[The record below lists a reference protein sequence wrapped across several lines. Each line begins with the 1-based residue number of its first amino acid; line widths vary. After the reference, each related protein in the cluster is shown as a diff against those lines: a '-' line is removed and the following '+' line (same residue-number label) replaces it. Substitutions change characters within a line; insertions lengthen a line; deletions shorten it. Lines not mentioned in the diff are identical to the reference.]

1 MNQPVITVTDLH
13 RSYGRAPATLA
24 HRVLVNPFAATRDT
38 RFEAV
43 RGVSFELQ
51 RGELFALLGTN
62 GAGKTSTVEVLEGL
76 APAGSGRVRVL
87 GLDPWQD
94 RRALRPRIGV
104 MLQEAGFPDGLSVQ
118 EMAAGWA
125 GTLPTPRGVAECLEL
140 VDLTHRRGVSI
151 ANLSGGERRR
161 LDLALALLGRP
172 EVLFLDEPTTGL
184 DPQSRRAVWELISG
198 LLAEGTTVL
207 LTTHY
212 LEEAEHL
219 ADRIAIMNQGRIAL
233 EGGLADL
240 LATQPATITFRL
252 EAQVPAALRE
262 QLLRIPGASA
272 DTRAESFGIKTF
284 QLQRTLG
291 ELLSLVGDRASL
303 LQLEARPASLEQTFL
318 TVAEHR
324 AATASDPQ
332 PQGV

>member
-1 MNQPVITVTDLH
+1 M
-13 RSYGRAPATLA
+13 
-24 HRVLVNPFAATRDT
+24 
-38 RFEAV
+38 
-43 RGVSFELQ
+43 
-51 RGELFALLGTN
+51 
-62 GAGKTSTVEVLEGL
+62 
-76 APAGSGRVRVL
+76 
-87 GLDPWQD
+87 
-94 RRALRPRIGV
+94 
-104 MLQEAGFPDGLSVQ
+104 
-118 EMAAGWA
+118 
-125 GTLPTPRGVAECLEL
+125 
-140 VDLTHRRGVSI
+140 
-151 ANLSGGERRR
+151 
-161 LDLALALLGRP
+161 
-172 EVLFLDEPTTGL
+172 
-184 DPQSRRAVWELISG
+184 
-198 LLAEGTTVL
+198 L

-240 LATQPATITFRL
+240 LAAAGHHHLPARGPG
-252 EAQVPAALRE
+252 ARCAARAAAPV
-262 QLLRIPGASA
+262 PGASA